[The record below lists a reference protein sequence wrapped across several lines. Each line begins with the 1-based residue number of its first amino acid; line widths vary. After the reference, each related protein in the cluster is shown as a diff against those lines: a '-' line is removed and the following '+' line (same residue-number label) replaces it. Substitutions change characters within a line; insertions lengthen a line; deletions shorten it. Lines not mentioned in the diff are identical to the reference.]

1 LRKRST
7 SANDLS
13 SNLREDA
20 KDALNPTC
28 CLMPVLKSNGLRHRL
43 LVVEPHTL
51 LLLPLLLKP
60 HTLLL
65 KPHTLLLKPHAL
77 LLKTLFLEA
86 CLRLLAH
93 HLLWDRRASDGTRR
107 AMTHKLD
114 SALGELARLLLNLV
128 PRSLDARHG
137 TID

>member
-1 LRKRST
+1 M
-7 SANDLS
+7 
-13 SNLREDA
+13 REDA

-43 LVVEPHTL
+43 LVVE
-51 LLLPLLLKP
+51 
-60 HTLLL
+60 
-65 KPHTLLLKPHAL
+65 PHTLLLKPHAL